1 MKEATLKAD
10 FLLVMTA
17 MIWGFAF
24 VAQRVGMDYVG
35 PFTFNAIR
43 FALGS
48 LSLLPLI
55 WLQQKRKPVELQ
67 TGKQHKPV
75 LLWGVIAGGTLFA
88 GASFQQAGMV
98 YTTAG
103 KAGFITGLYV
113 VIVPLLGLFWK
124 QRPGLST
131 WIGAI
136 LAAVGLYFLSITND
150 FSISLGDLLVL
161 VSAFFWASHV
171 LLIGWLAPQTNT
183 LKLAAA
189 QFAICSLLSLITAL
203 LIETISLASIWQ
215 AIIPI
220 LYGGLCSVGIA
231 YTLQIIAQ
239 KDAHPAHSAIIMSL
253 EGLFAAIGGWL
264 VLGEVLSMRGL
275 LGCTLMLTGM
285 CFSQLPGLF
294 APKKI
299 GG

>member
-1 MKEATLKAD
+1 MKEGTLKAD
-10 FLLVMTA
+10 FLLVLTA

-24 VAQRVGMDYVG
+24 VAQRVGMNYVG
-35 PFTFNAIR
+35 PFTFNAVR

-48 LSLLPLI
+48 LSILPLI
-55 WLQQKRKPVELQ
+55 WLLKKRKAAEIQPE
-67 TGKQHKPV
+67 KQNKPV
-75 LLWGVIAGGTLFA
+75 LLWGIVAGGVLFA

-124 QRPGLST
+124 QRPKLST
-131 WIGAI
+131 WLGAI
-136 LAAVGLYFLSITND
+136 LAAIGLYFLSITSE
-150 FSISLGDLLVL
+150 FSISIGDLLVL
-161 VSAFFWASHV
+161 ISAFFWSSHV
-171 LLIGWLAPQTNT
+171 LLIGWLAPQTNS

-189 QFAICSLLSLITAL
+189 QFAVCSGFSLITAL
-203 LIETISLASIWQ
+203 LIETINFASIWQ

-239 KDAHPAHSAIIMSL
+239 RDAHPAHSAIIMSL

-264 VLGEVLSMRGL
+264 VLGEVLSMRAL
-275 LGCTLMLTGM
+275 LGCTLMLVGM
-285 CFSQLPGLF
+285 FFSQVPGIF
-294 APKKI
+294 GAKKPVS
-299 GG
+299 